1 MNIQSLRYL
10 LTVAQ
15 CGSIN
20 LAARQLYLSQSALS
34 RMVKEMETRL
44 GFSIFQRSSR
54 GVTPTA
60 DGQLFLEQARHL
72 VAESDRMEQLFH
84 PSGDPD
90 ALLVV
95 TQRCSPVVHAFSQY
109 YTRYCQTQS
118 SVNLALLEQ
127 TTDSIIRLVCE
138 GFYGAGILH
147 YTSDQEQTF
156 FHRLQSLGL
165 SFSLLDRS
173 PVAVQVR
180 RAHPLAQH
188 PSLTTPQLS
197 SYPHVAF
204 SDEDITHICF
214 CSDIAQFCPEAQNK
228 RILVRDRG
236 SLLGILLHS
245 DSYFIGSDFS
255 GFPGTDPGICYLP
268 LRDVP
273 FTLNTLWIQKNTHTR
288 TVPEE
293 RFFRLLTETFQRR
306 AVP

>member
-20 LAARQLYLSQSALS
+20 LAAQQLYLSQSSLS
-34 RMVKEMETRL
+34 RMVKEMETQL
-44 GFSIFQRSSR
+44 GYSIFQRSNR

-60 DGQLFLEQARHL
+60 DGHLFLEQARHL

-84 PSGDPD
+84 PASDPD

-109 YTRYCQTQS
+109 YIRYCRTQS

-156 FHRLQSLGL
+156 FQRLQSLSL

-180 RAHPLAQH
+180 QEHPLAH
-188 PSLTTPQLS
+188 NSSLTTQQLA

-204 SDEDITHICF
+204 SDEDITHICY
-214 CSDIAQFCPEAQNK
+214 CSNIAQFCPEGQSK
-228 RILVRDRG
+228 RILVQDRG

-288 TVPEE
+288 TLPEE
-293 RFFRLLTETFQRR
+293 RFLRLLTEIFQRR
-306 AVP
+306 TVS

>member
-20 LAARQLYLSQSALS
+20 LAAQQLYLSQSSLS
-34 RMVKEMETRL
+34 RMVKEMETQL
-44 GFSIFQRSSR
+44 GYSIFQRSNR

-60 DGQLFLEQARHL
+60 DGHLFLEQARHL

-84 PSGDPD
+84 PASDPD

-109 YTRYCQTQS
+109 YIRYCRTQS

-156 FHRLQSLGL
+156 FQRLQSLSL

-180 RAHPLAQH
+180 QEHPLAH
-188 PSLTTPQLS
+188 NSFLTTQQLA

-204 SDEDITHICF
+204 SDEDITHICY
-214 CSDIAQFCPEAQNK
+214 CSDIAQFCPEGQSK
-228 RILVRDRG
+228 RILVQDRG

-288 TVPEE
+288 TLPEE
-293 RFFRLLTETFQRR
+293 RFLRLLTEIFQRR
-306 AVP
+306 TVS

>member
-20 LAARQLYLSQSALS
+20 LAARQLYLSQSSLS

-54 GVTPTA
+54 GVTPTS
-60 DGQLFLEQARHL
+60 DGQLFLERARRL

-84 PSGDPD
+84 PPGDPD
-90 ALLVV
+90 SLLIV
-95 TQRCSPVVHAFSQY
+95 TQRCSPVVHALSQY
-109 YTRYCQTQS
+109 YTRYCQTQQR
-118 SVNLALLEQ
+118 VNLALLEQ
-127 TTDSIIRLVCE
+127 TTDAIIRLVCE

-147 YTSDQEQTF
+147 YTSNQEQAF
-156 FHRLQSLGL
+156 LRRLQTLSL
-165 SFSLLDRS
+165 SYSLLDRS

-180 RAHPLAQH
+180 REHPLARNQTV
-188 PSLTTPQLS
+188 TTEQLS
-197 SYPHVAF
+197 PYPHVAF

-214 CSDIAQFCPEAQNK
+214 CSDIAQFCPNGQSK

-236 SLLGILLHS
+236 SMLGILLHS
-245 DSYFIGSDFS
+245 DSYYIGSDFS

-268 LRDVP
+268 LRDIP
-273 FTLNTLWIQKNTHTR
+273 FTLNTLWIQRNDHAR
-288 TVPEE
+288 TPAED
-293 RFFRLLTETFQRR
+293 RFFHLLTEIFQRR